1 MCGFS
6 KAMKAGHWIGL
17 IVLVLGGLVGW
28 RLTNKSSQAGQ
39 AMGNARGSRTPVV
52 SVATAAPKTITT
64 NLEAVGSLI
73 SQNKVQL
80 SPKTSGMIEFLE
92 VRPGDKV
99 KPGQPLVR
107 IDPTDARAQV
117 LQARANLAAAR
128 SRLAQAKFQE
138 GPTNASVAG
147 EVANSN
153 ADVNTASAQLEQ
165 AEKNGAAQI
174 AQAQAQVEDATAKV
188 ASADANVESAKA
200 MVAKEQANFANAIT
214 NYNRIRDL
222 YNQNFVA
229 AQDVDNAQ
237 TAMKAQAETLSVAKA
252 ALLVSQRARESTLAQ
267 LKVAQKNVG
276 IVQQTTRA
284 ATVAAQA
291 KVEQAKTALKVAQA
305 NTSQNP
311 AFKENIAALAAAVRV
326 ADAQV
331 DSAESALRQTTLS
344 SPIEGTVAAR
354 NGEPGSLASPGQPVV
369 TVEKSDVLYFSA
381 QLPIENAGM
390 ATPGTEAT
398 ITINGM
404 EKAPITAPIEHVS
417 LSGDNAARQFGV
429 LLNVKNS
436 DGKLRSGMF
445 GRMKFVTQ
453 TLRAAVTVPRE
464 AVRTT
469 VKGTTVAVVDK
480 DNKVSV
486 RPVTIGATDGVDV
499 EILSGVK
506 VGEKVIISSQ
516 SAPRDG
522 QTVMIPKPGEG
533 RGQGGGGRPRGARS
547 Q

>member
-1 MCGFS
+1 
-6 KAMKAGHWIGL
+6 
-17 IVLVLGGLVGW
+17 
-28 RLTNKSSQAGQ
+28 
-39 AMGNARGSRTPVV
+39 
-52 SVATAAPKTITT
+52 
-64 NLEAVGSLI
+64 VGSLI
-73 SQNKVQL
+73 SPNKVQL
-80 SPKTSGMIEFLE
+80 SPKTSGKIEFLE

-128 SRLAQAKFQE
+128 SRLAQARLQE

-200 MVAKEQANFANAIT
+200 VVAKEQANFANAIT

-252 ALLVSQRARESTLAQ
+252 ALLVTQRARESTLAQ

-344 SPIEGTVAAR
+344 SPIEGTVTAR

-404 EKAPITAPIEHVS
+404 EKAPIIAPIEHVS

-429 LLNVKNS
+429 LLNVKNN

-453 TLRAAVTVPRE
+453 TLRAEVTVPRE

>member
-1 MCGFS
+1 
-6 KAMKAGHWIGL
+6 MKAGHWIGL

-73 SQNKVQL
+73 SPNKVQL
-80 SPKTSGMIEFLE
+80 SPKTSGKIEFLE

-128 SRLAQAKFQE
+128 SRLAQARLQE

-200 MVAKEQANFANAIT
+200 VVAKEQANFANAIT

-252 ALLVSQRARESTLAQ
+252 ALLVTQRARESTLAQ

-344 SPIEGTVAAR
+344 SPIEGTVTAR

-404 EKAPITAPIEHVS
+404 EKAPIIAPIEHVS